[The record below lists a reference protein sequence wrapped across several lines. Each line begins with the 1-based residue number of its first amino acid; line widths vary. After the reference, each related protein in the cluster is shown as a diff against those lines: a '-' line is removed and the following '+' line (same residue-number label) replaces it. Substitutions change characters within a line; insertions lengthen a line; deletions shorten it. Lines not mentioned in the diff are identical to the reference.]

1 MTRTQLAAVGV
12 LLVASAIAADA
23 QPRWRLVEDLRIGGA
38 DEGPASFNEIRD
50 IAVDAKGRIF
60 VLDYQTTEIRLFG
73 PDGGFLRLVG
83 RNGAGPGEYRQNN
96 GVELAPDGR
105 LWVND
110 HRNARYVVFDTTGDF
125 ATQVTVAPW
134 GYGFRWDGTFDTR
147 GRLMETMS
155 LRGASGSTRVI
166 RRYDPVR
173 AAFDTL
179 SIPEC
184 FSDTGQYSQWS
195 VQWSAG
201 TMSGVFSVPFAPL
214 NVMKLTASGGWLCA
228 RGDDY
233 HVKLLDI
240 ASKAVAREFRSTSS
254 PTPIPASERDS
265 VIDAIYAPPS
275 RIPPGTLDRS
285 RVPRTYPRVD
295 EVDVDDEGRFWVR
308 RRVANGLAIDVW
320 SAAGTQ
326 LATIAAPAVFGKYG
340 PFVIRRGHLYVVL
353 PSENDDP
360 QVVRYRIVTGGR

>member
-1 MTRTQLAAVGV
+1 MMRARLVGACALVVATAVAG
-12 LLVASAIAADA
+12 DA

-38 DEGPASFNEIRD
+38 DEGPASFNDIRD
-50 IAVDAKGRIF
+50 IAVDATGRIY
-60 VLDYQTTEIRLFG
+60 VLDYQVTEIRLFG
-73 PDGGFLRLVG
+73 PDGGFIRLIG

-96 GVELAPDGR
+96 GIELAPDGT

-110 HRNARYVVFDTTGDF
+110 HRNARYVVFDAAGDF
-125 ATQVTVAPW
+125 ARQVTAAPW

-147 GRLMETMS
+147 GRLMETIS
-155 LRGASGSTRVI
+155 LRNASGSTRVI
-166 RRYDPVR
+166 RRYDPAR

-179 SIPEC
+179 TIPEC
-184 FSDTGQYSQWS
+184 FTETGQYSQWS

-201 TMSGVFSVPFAPL
+201 TSSGVFSVPFAPL

-233 HVKLLDI
+233 QVRLLDL
-240 ASKAVAREFRSTSS
+240 ATKGVAREFRSTSA

-265 VIDAIYAPPS
+265 VIDAIYEPPS

-285 RVPRTYPRVD
+285 RVPRHYPRVD
-295 EVDVDDEGRFWVR
+295 EVDLDDEGRFWVR

-320 SAAGTQ
+320 SPAGTQ
-326 LATIAAPAVFGKYG
+326 LATIAAPEVFGKYG
-340 PFVIRRGHLYVVL
+340 PFIVRGGHLYVVL
-353 PSENDDP
+353 RSENDDP
-360 QVVRYRIVTGGR
+360 QVVRYRIVTGDR